1 METLESKLNII
12 RLQRKGNAIKYN
24 CPKCKDTHMIT
35 STDEDGYTTARYC
48 DCMAQTV
55 YARLMRASGIDAD
68 DVNVKFA
75 DFQTFGEH
83 ELQVAKA
90 TAAKYATEFPMKR
103 YERNNSI
110 ILSGLP
116 GRGKTMLGFCIVN
129 RLIHNGTPVQYMSY
143 RDAITKLK
151 QNITDAEE
159 YLDSINRLKNV
170 DVLFIDDLFKGRYT
184 ESDINIMYELV
195 NHRYLKRLPIIVSTE
210 KTPAELLA
218 IDEALGS
225 RLIEMSKGNVITFT
239 ESGNYRL
246 R

>member
-1 METLESKLNII
+1 M
-12 RLQRKGNAIKYN
+12 
-24 CPKCKDTHMIT
+24 
-35 STDEDGYTTARYC
+35 
-48 DCMAQTV
+48 
-55 YARLMRASGIDAD
+55 
-68 DVNVKFA
+68 
-75 DFQTFGEH
+75 
-83 ELQVAKA
+83 
-90 TAAKYATEFPMKR
+90 
-103 YERNNSI
+103 
-110 ILSGLP
+110 
-116 GRGKTMLGFCIVN
+116 N

-159 YLDSINRLKNV
+159 YSDSINRLKNV

-184 ESDINIMYELV
+184 DSDINIMYELV

-225 RLIEMSKGNVITFT
+225 RLIEMSKGNMITFT